1 MAQSVKTILDELLA
15 NHNNWQLQL
24 LNQWPSIVGSIKTRV
39 HLLKIDTDTLTIG
52 VQDSCWLQELYLLS
66 PLLIG
71 TINQKLDHPRI
82 KHLRFKALGTPITK
96 NEQKNK
102 KTVRILPKVTLNSK
116 EQETLAQIKDEQLRN
131 ALKNYLIRCHQENS

>member
-71 TINQKLDHPRI
+71 TINQKLDQPRI

>member
-1 MAQSVKTILDELLA
+1 MAQQVKTILNELLA

-71 TINQKLDHPRI
+71 TINQKLDQPRI
-82 KHLRFKALGTPITK
+82 KHLRFKALGTPTTK
-96 NEQKNK
+96 TEQKNK
-102 KTVRILPKVTLNSK
+102 KTVRILPKVTLSSK
-116 EQETLAQIKDEQLRN
+116 EQETLVRIKDEQLRN
-131 ALKNYLIRCHQENS
+131 ALKNYLIRCYQENS